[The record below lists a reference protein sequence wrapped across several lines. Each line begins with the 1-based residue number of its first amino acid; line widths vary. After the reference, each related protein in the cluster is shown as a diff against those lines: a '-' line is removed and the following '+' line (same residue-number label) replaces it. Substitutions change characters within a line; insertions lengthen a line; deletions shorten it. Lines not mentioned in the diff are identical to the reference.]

1 VVELGT
7 ASSQPSSCCES
18 CLPLSVYHEPAWLG
32 LRVTMLSFELRNSED
47 MRLNGEMVGCCVDDG
62 MGSWWGSFHSGV
74 KSLMSCNRRNLR
86 SVATSNILTHV
97 EGNNSGT
104 EHYSNHCPFRVL
116 VAFPKTSRSAFTAS
130 STPFSSVN
138 LSLRP
143 RFLGYMTSSSVKLR
157 EASPFGALSGATL
170 KRYQIFGV
178 GGYILGGQSSKPSLL
193 SFHCIKR
200 VPSLAVQA
208 SAILMMFFYESGYS
222 LLFKQSVLPVL

>member
-1 VVELGT
+1 MQQQARSRSIPRACVVMSLELLLLVHSVAHGAIIARALGVGMETSPCCEDVEPIGVVELGT

-47 MRLNGEMVGCCVDDG
+47 MRLNGEMVECCVDDG

-86 SVATSNILTHV
+86 SAATSNILTHI

-104 EHYSNHCPFRVL
+104 EHYSDHRPFRVL
-116 VAFPKTSRSAFTAS
+116 VAFPRTSRSAFTAS
-130 STPFSSVN
+130 NTPFSSVN

-143 RFLGYMTSSSVKLR
+143 RYLGNMTSVSVKLR
-157 EASPFGALSGATL
+157 EGALLVSCQE
-170 KRYQIFGV
+170 KF
-178 GGYILGGQSSKPSLL
+178 
-193 SFHCIKR
+193 
-200 VPSLAVQA
+200 
-208 SAILMMFFYESGYS
+208 
-222 LLFKQSVLPVL
+222 